1 MRPKDPRTTLRG
13 LLVSQRLAVLATQG
27 DTQPY
32 TSLVAF
38 AATEDLRLLVFA
50 TERATHKFT
59 NVSVNP
65 RVAMLVDDR
74 AHREADL
81 SEATAVTATGLAEE
95 AQGDEKD
102 RLMALL
108 LGRHPSLKAFLASS
122 GCALVKVTVGAYQ
135 IVTRF
140 QEVRELC
147 P

>member
-1 MRPKDPRTTLRG
+1 MESEDLRTTLRG
-13 LLVSQRLAVLATQG
+13 LLESQRLAVLATRG
-27 DTQPY
+27 DAQPH

-38 AATEDLRLLVFA
+38 AATEDLRLLVLA
-50 TERATHKFT
+50 TERATHKFA
-59 NVSVNP
+59 NLSADP
-65 RVAMLVDDR
+65 GVAMLVDNR
-74 AHREADL
+74 LHREADL
-81 SEATAVTATGLAEE
+81 SEATAVTATGRAEE
-95 AQGDEKD
+95 VQGEEAD

-140 QEVRELC
+140 QEVREFC